1 MTKLDEKKLK
11 KDAEKYLTALLDK
24 ACLSLDIQLKEW
36 DINEELFKAVISS
49 PKIKHRTCQEQFET
63 YSTCHTLIKKLNIK
77 VCSKF
82 KWFTDI
88 KKHTTSNK

>member
-49 PKIKHRTCQEQFET
+49 PKIKYRTCQEQFET